1 LEGKLLL
8 YPDCCGQCIVKGEDG
23 REEFCSS
30 LYQCIEKVKEE
41 WMNAKAQF
49 DEAIDKDHIDSLIYK
64 INYCE
69 RKFIYLLNLA
79 KKEKLR
85 KQLK

>member
-1 LEGKLLL
+1 
-8 YPDCCGQCIVKGEDG
+8 
-23 REEFCSS
+23 
-30 LYQCIEKVKEE
+30 
-41 WMNAKAQF
+41 MNAKAQF